1 MIRALCK
8 DDIDIICALYSTDF
22 LDGWSKGQLL
32 SAFDTNRFLAVGKF
46 KDGKLV
52 GVITVSLA
60 VDDADLEGIV
70 VAKDFRQQGFA
81 TELFA
86 FMEKNV
92 KEQKKEKIFLE
103 VRENNLP
110 AINFYIKNGFK
121 KISVRKNYYRDGEN
135 ATVMVKEI

>member
-1 MIRALCK
+1 MIRALYK
-8 DDIDIICALYSTDF
+8 EDIDIIRSLYSTDF
-22 LDGWSKGQLL
+22 LDGWSKEQLL
-32 SAFDTNRFLAVGKF
+32 GAFDTKRFLAAGKF
-46 KDGKLV
+46 KDEKLV
-52 GVITVSLA
+52 GVITVSLS

-70 VAKDFRQQGFA
+70 VAKDFRQQGVA

-86 FMEKNV
+86 FMEKSV
-92 KEQKKEKIFLE
+92 KEQNKDKIFLE